1 MIQLLFQ
8 LMSGSQA
15 LDSVFEEMLNRVCMR
30 MEDNDHMPIHLKKHI
45 LGIFM
50 SAMNYNSQMT
60 LTYLENKQLT
70 SGLIMELV
78 NIKKSF
84 THEYEKKLFIIG
96 LSRMLQCQQLPESL
110 RPLLVQILN
119 ELIEMLSNLHEQ
131 VSKRIAAAAAKEVKP
146 DDNDS
151 DEDSDESDYDD
162 EEDEEEEDTNQN
174 AKQKDVPA
182 AEN

>member
-1 MIQLLFQ
+1 
-8 LMSGSQA
+8 
-15 LDSVFEEMLNRVCMR
+15 
-30 MEDNDHMPIHLKKHI
+30 
-45 LGIFM
+45 
-50 SAMNYNSQMT
+50 MT

-78 NIKKSF
+78 NIKKGF

-96 LSRMLQCQQLPESL
+96 LSRMLQCQTLPESL

-119 ELIEMLSNLHEQ
+119 ELIEMLSNLHDQ
-131 VSKRIAAAAAKEVKP
+131 VSKRIAAEAAKEVKP

-162 EEDEEEEDTNQN
+162 EEDNDEGEENPKD
-174 AKQKDVPA
+174 AKQKNVEVA
-182 AEN
+182 GN